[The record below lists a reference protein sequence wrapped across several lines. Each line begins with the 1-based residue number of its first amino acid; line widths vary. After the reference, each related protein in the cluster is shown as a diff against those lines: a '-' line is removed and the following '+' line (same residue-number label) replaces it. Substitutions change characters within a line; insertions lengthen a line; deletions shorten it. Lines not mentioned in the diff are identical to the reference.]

1 VTKAPAGAPPF
12 KSHRR
17 AYRELM
23 EKLWY
28 AADLYRN
35 EGDGGLDGARTACL
49 AVKDFIAVR
58 HENPELAAPFL
69 AIAQALQDLEQG
81 VAPDLFSTSVTPRQ
95 RSRSSEHRRLQVLAA
110 SLLDI
115 LMHLDKLTDSPA
127 GHDHHAGTVAKHVRK
142 WPGMSGVEAVTIIN
156 WRNLIQRRPPVE
168 QQQFEA
174 IKLHILNQSNPQSEV
189 AKLLKNPPGAAK
201 T

>member
-1 VTKAPAGAPPF
+1 MTKAPAGAPPF

-28 AADLYRN
+28 AADLFRN

-69 AIAQALQDLEQG
+69 AIAQAFEDLEQG

-95 RSRSSEHRRLQVLAA
+95 RSRSSEHRRLQILAA
-110 SLLDI
+110 SLLDVLI
-115 LMHLDKLTDSPA
+115 YLDKIADSPRGRDRLASMVA
-127 GHDHHAGTVAKHVRK
+127 GHVRD
-142 WPGMSGVEAVTIIN
+142 WPGMERAKAITIIN
-156 WRNLIQRRPPVE
+156 WRDQIQKRPASE

-174 IKLHILNQSNPQSEV
+174 IKHHILSHPDPQSEV
-189 AKLLKNPPGAAK
+189 ANLLKDPPGASK